1 MRYLWFYFGEND
13 MPKIASIF
21 VSMEILILLI
31 ERNRIVYEERNRI
44 GK

>member
-1 MRYLWFYFGEND
+1 

-21 VSMEILILLI
+21 VSMVILILLI